1 MDIFNF
7 LQNEAFIFY
16 AAAFSVLFFL
26 IGIILVPYVI
36 LKIPHD
42 YFSYSSKKEYF
53 SRKRDIAVYYMKMTL
68 RNAAALLLFFLG
80 IILLVV
86 PGQGL
91 LTILLAFLLAD
102 IPGKYKIE
110 KYLIKKERIY
120 NLLNRFRQKYGK
132 KSFILPED

>member
-7 LQNEAFIFY
+7 LQNETFIFY

-53 SRKRDIAVYYMKMTL
+53 SRKRDIAVYYVKMAL

-110 KYLIKKERIY
+110 KYLIKKERVY

>member
-1 MDIFNF
+1 MDILSL
-7 LQNEAFIFY
+7 LQNETFIFY
-16 AAAFSVLFFL
+16 AAIFSVLFFF
-26 IGIILVPYVI
+26 IGIILIPYII

-53 SRKRDIAVYYMKMTL
+53 SRKRDIAVYYMKMAL
-68 RNAAALLLFFLG
+68 RNIAALFLFFLG
-80 IILLVV
+80 IFLLIT

-91 LTILLAFLLAD
+91 LTILLSFLLAD

-110 KYLIKKERIY
+110 KYLIKNKKIY
-120 NLLNRFRQKYGK
+120 NLLNRFRRKHGK

>member
-7 LQNEAFIFY
+7 LQNETFIFY

-110 KYLIKKERIY
+110 KYLIKNKKIY
-120 NLLNRFRQKYGK
+120 NLLNRFRRKHGK